1 MKERNPKLALL
12 ERIVEREQER
22 LFRFACL
29 RTGSRA
35 DAEDIVQEVLLRL
48 FRSECDLTR
57 IDDVERYLWRA
68 IANRCTDFHRRRR
81 FRSLAPERIAE
92 QPEEAPDPEL
102 LEESR
107 RIARLLDT
115 LP

>member
-35 DAEDIVQEVLLRL
+35 DAEDIVQEVLL
-48 FRSECDLTR
+48 
-57 IDDVERYLWRA
+57 
-68 IANRCTDFHRRRR
+68 
-81 FRSLAPERIAE
+81 
-92 QPEEAPDPEL
+92 
-102 LEESR
+102 
-107 RIARLLDT
+107 
-115 LP
+115 